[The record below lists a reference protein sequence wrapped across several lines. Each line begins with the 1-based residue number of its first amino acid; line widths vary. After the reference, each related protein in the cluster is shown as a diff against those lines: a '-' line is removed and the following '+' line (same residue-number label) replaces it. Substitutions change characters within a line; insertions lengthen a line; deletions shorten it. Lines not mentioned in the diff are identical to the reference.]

1 MEGSNEIWAAP
12 LSDYRIA
19 VLVLLLGRRNRHK
32 TAGPPPPA
40 RHLRRHPRQEQE
52 TQGNEGEEESSA
64 LTDEKAV
71 ERMAPSKLCRAV
83 ASRTVSR
90 VVSSAAPASRSHRQA
105 SIRRG
110 GGDRFRAVEEV
121 DWPKP
126 GPFPIRATQN
136 ERYFQSRPG
145 LKLDHFDP
153 AGTEDVPGRSGRY
166 QTRP

>member
-64 LTDEKAV
+64 LTGEKAV
-71 ERMAPSKLCRAV
+71 ERMAPSKLCRA
-83 ASRTVSR
+83 AAPSPLAP
-90 VVSSAAPASRSHRQA
+90 SAASSPQLRRPLARIARLRSGGWEVGIGSGPWRRWIGQSRAR
-105 SIRRG
+105 
-110 GGDRFRAVEEV
+110 
-121 DWPKP
+121 
-126 GPFPIRATQN
+126 
-136 ERYFQSRPG
+136 FQSGRPKTNDTSSPD
-145 LKLDHFDP
+145 L
-153 AGTEDVPGRSGRY
+153 V
-166 QTRP
+166 